1 MSNFMGYS
9 ISNGGVQ
16 FAITPPVP
24 MRTWP
29 SSMDF
34 SSGLRWTEYKTTFN
48 DINSL
53 TLLGSTESGST
64 TGWFCNAPAAS
75 GTPFTAGRVGNV
87 TASNNASAF
96 IGFSAEL

>member
-1 MSNFMGYS
+1 
-9 ISNGGVQ
+9 VQ
-16 FAITPPVP
+16 FAITPPVA

-48 DINSL
+48 DIASL

-75 GTPFTAGRVGNV
+75 GTPFTTGRVGSV